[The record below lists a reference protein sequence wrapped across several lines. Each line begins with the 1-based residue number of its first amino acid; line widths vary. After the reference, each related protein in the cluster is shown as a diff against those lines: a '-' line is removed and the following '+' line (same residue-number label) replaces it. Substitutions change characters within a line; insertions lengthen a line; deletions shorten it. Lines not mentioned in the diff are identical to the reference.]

1 MNLIIPTLFFI
12 SMIVISYSMYKE
24 YIKSKRAESIKEAKE
39 SENRFIIERKVMR
52 DVKERA
58 EYWDNFNVG
67 LYVEYL
73 ENK

>member
-1 MNLIIPTLFFI
+1 
-12 SMIVISYSMYKE
+12 MYKE
-24 YIKSKRAESIKEAKE
+24 YIKSKRAKSIQEAKDE
-39 SENRFIIERKVMR
+39 ENRFIIERKVMR

-73 ENK
+73 ESK

>member
-12 SMIVISYSMYKE
+12 AMIVISYVMYKE
-24 YIKSKRAESIKEAKE
+24 YIKSKRAKAIQEAKDK
-39 SENRFIIERKVMR
+39 ENRFIIERKVMR

-58 EYWDNFNVG
+58 EYWDNFNVV

>member
-1 MNLIIPTLFFI
+1 MNLIIPTILLI
-12 SMIVISYSMYKE
+12 AMIVISYTIYKE
-24 YIKSKRAESIKEAKE
+24 YKAIKRAKAIQEAKDE
-39 SENRFIIERKVMR
+39 ENRFIIERKVMR

-73 ENK
+73 ESK

>member
-1 MNLIIPTLFFI
+1 MNLIIPTLFLI
-12 SMIVISYSMYKE
+12 AMIVISYSMCQE
-24 YIKSKRAESIKEAKE
+24 YIKSKRAKAIQEAKDE
-39 SENRFIIERKVMR
+39 ENRFIIERKVMR

-73 ENK
+73 ENR

>member
-1 MNLIIPTLFFI
+1 MNLIIPTIFLI
-12 SMIVISYSMYKE
+12 AMIVISYTMYKE
-24 YIKSKRAESIKEAKE
+24 YIKSKRAKSIQEAKDE
-39 SENRFIIERKVMR
+39 ENRFIIERKVMR

-73 ENK
+73 ESK

>member
-12 SMIVISYSMYKE
+12 AMIVISYSMYKE
-24 YIKSKRAESIKEAKE
+24 YIKSKRAKAIQEAKDE
-39 SENRFIIERKVMR
+39 ENRFIIERKVMR

-58 EYWDNFNVG
+58 AYWDNFNVS

>member
-1 MNLIIPTLFFI
+1 
-12 SMIVISYSMYKE
+12 MYKE
-24 YIKSKRAESIKEAKE
+24 YKAIKRAKSIQEAKDE
-39 SENRFIIERKVMR
+39 ENRFIIERKVMR

-73 ENK
+73 ENR

>member
-1 MNLIIPTLFFI
+1 MNLIIPTIFLI
-12 SMIVISYSMYKE
+12 AMIVISYSMCQE
-24 YIKSKRAESIKEAKE
+24 YIKTKRAKDIQEAKDE
-39 SENRFIIERKVMR
+39 ENRFIIERKVMR

-73 ENK
+73 ESK

>member
-1 MNLIIPTLFFI
+1 MNLIIPPLFLLA
-12 SMIVISYSMYKE
+12 MIVISYSMYKE
-24 YIKSKRAESIKEAKE
+24 YIKSKRAKAIQEAKDE
-39 SENRFIIERKVMR
+39 ENRFIIERKVMR

-58 EYWDNFNVG
+58 EYWDNFNVE

>member
-1 MNLIIPTLFFI
+1 MNLIIPTIFLI
-12 SMIVISYSMYKE
+12 AMIVISYSMYKE
-24 YIKSKRAESIKEAKE
+24 YIKSNRAKAIQEAKDE
-39 SENRFIIERKVMR
+39 ENRFIIERKVMR

>member
-1 MNLIIPTLFFI
+1 MNLIIPTIFLI
-12 SMIVISYSMYKE
+12 AMIVISYVIYKE
-24 YIKSKRAESIKEAKE
+24 YKSIKRAKAIQEAKDE
-39 SENRFIIERKVMR
+39 ENRFIIERKVMR

-73 ENK
+73 ENR

>member
-1 MNLIIPTLFFI
+1 MNLIIPTILLI
-12 SMIVISYSMYKE
+12 AMIVISYTMYKE
-24 YIKSKRAESIKEAKE
+24 YKAIKRAKAIQEAKDE
-39 SENRFIIERKVMR
+39 ENRFIIERKVMR

>member
-1 MNLIIPTLFFI
+1 MNLIIPTIFLI
-12 SMIVISYSMYKE
+12 AMIVISYVMYKE
-24 YIKSKRAESIKEAKE
+24 YKAIKRANAIQEAKDE
-39 SENRFIIERKVMR
+39 ENRFIIERKVMR

-73 ENK
+73 ENR

>member
-1 MNLIIPTLFFI
+1 MNLIIPTILLI
-12 SMIVISYSMYKE
+12 AMIVISYVMYKE
-24 YIKSKRAESIKEAKE
+24 YKAINRAKAIQEAKDE
-39 SENRFIIERKVMR
+39 ENRFIIERKVMR

-73 ENK
+73 ENR

>member
-1 MNLIIPTLFFI
+1 
-12 SMIVISYSMYKE
+12 MYKE

>member
-1 MNLIIPTLFFI
+1 
-12 SMIVISYSMYKE
+12 MYKE
-24 YIKSKRAESIKEAKE
+24 YIKSKRAKAIQEAKDK
-39 SENRFIIERKVMR
+39 ENRFIIERKVMR

-58 EYWDNFNVG
+58 EYWDNFNVV

>member
-1 MNLIIPTLFFI
+1 MNLIIPTIFLI
-12 SMIVISYSMYKE
+12 AMIVISYVMYKE
-24 YIKSKRAESIKEAKE
+24 YIKTKRANAMQEAKDE
-39 SENRFIIERKVMR
+39 ENRFIIERKVMR

-73 ENK
+73 ENR

>member
-1 MNLIIPTLFFI
+1 MNLIIPTIFLI
-12 SMIVISYSMYKE
+12 AMIVISYVMYKE
-24 YIKSKRAESIKEAKE
+24 YKAINRAKAIQEAKDE
-39 SENRFIIERKVMR
+39 ENRFIIERKVMR

-73 ENK
+73 ENR

>member
-1 MNLIIPTLFFI
+1 MNIIIPTIFLI
-12 SMIVISYSMYKE
+12 AMIVISYTICQE
-24 YIKSKRAESIKEAKE
+24 YIKNKRAKAIQEAKDE
-39 SENRFIIERKVMR
+39 ENRFIIERKVMR

>member
-1 MNLIIPTLFFI
+1 
-12 SMIVISYSMYKE
+12 MYKE
-24 YIKSKRAESIKEAKE
+24 CIKSKRAKAIQEAKDE
-39 SENRFIIERKVMR
+39 ENRFIIERKVMR

>member
-1 MNLIIPTLFFI
+1 MNLIIPTLFLI
-12 SMIVISYSMYKE
+12 AMIVISYVMYKE
-24 YIKSKRAESIKEAKE
+24 YIKIKRAKAIQEAKNE
-39 SENRFIIERKVMR
+39 ENRFIIERKVMR

-73 ENK
+73 ENR

>member
-1 MNLIIPTLFFI
+1 MNLIIPTILLI
-12 SMIVISYSMYKE
+12 AMIVISYVMYKE
-24 YIKSKRAESIKEAKE
+24 HKAIKRAKAIQEAKDE
-39 SENRFIIERKVMR
+39 ENRFIIERKVMR

-73 ENK
+73 ENR